1 WDAVGEPYH
10 AAYCRWREAEAMLQ
24 GRGGRDRAAECL
36 REAWRVSVDLGARPL
51 AERLEQLGRRARID
65 LADIDGTV
73 TADGSTVAA
82 DLGLTD
88 REVEVL
94 THLAAGRT
102 DREIAELLFISKK
115 TVSVHVS
122 NLLR

>member
-1 WDAVGEPYH
+1 AI
-10 AAYCRWREAEAMLQ
+10 LQ
-24 GRGGRDRAAECL
+24 GRGGRERAAACV

-51 AERLEQLGRRARID
+51 AERLEQLARRARID
-65 LADIDGTV
+65 MADGDRSV
-73 TADGSTVAA
+73 TTDGSTVAA

-102 DREIAELLFISKK
+102 DRDIAELLFISKK

-122 NLLR
+122 NLLRKLDVPNRVAAGEIGQVHG